1 MFRTLRGQY
10 FIGSFIV
17 FVAMLGLLLW
27 NAHQLM
33 GQATEER
40 FAAEQRAFG
49 PLLVAAIGPLLA
61 ARDYATVNDVVQEN
75 TRGQHLTFV
84 EVFDS
89 RGVRVAGAGDKDRAG
104 ALFSSVPVTLAGQR
118 LGELRFGIPTEAIS
132 AARARLLRDSVFIGA
147 LVLLAGMLLLALG
160 TTWLSAGFKRL
171 SQASRRVA
179 DGDFRPVCHSAGG
192 CVNSTRFRTRSTA
205 WRKPCRPS

>member
-1 MFRTLRGQY
+1 MIRTLRGQY

-40 FAAEQRAFG
+40 FEAEQRAFG

-61 ARDYATVNDVVQEN
+61 ARDYATVSDVVQEN

-89 RGVRVAGAGDKDRAG
+89 RGMRVAGAGDKDRPG
-104 ALFSSVPVTLAGQR
+104 
-118 LGELRFGIPTEAIS
+118 
-132 AARARLLRDSVFIGA
+132 ARLSD
-147 LVLLAGMLLLALG
+147 
-160 TTWLSAGFKRL
+160 
-171 SQASRRVA
+171 
-179 DGDFRPVCHSAGG
+179 
-192 CVNSTRFRTRSTA
+192 
-205 WRKPCRPS
+205 CRGHV